1 MGYRSGIAA
10 TLVVFIVSA
19 CGTGIAV
26 EHEGTARPALSLADS
41 LAAVLEAINQR
52 IVEDP
57 GNAAGYAD
65 RAGYYLKMDSTRL
78 AVKDMDRALA
88 LDSTDV
94 EYRLRAGDLR
104 YAMLELGTARTHY
117 AAAMRIAPDDTRAR
131 LKLAEIDLV
140 LRKYPESMALV
151 NGALRLDPT
160 AAHGYYLK
168 GWIYKETKDTLLAI
182 SSFRTA
188 VEQDPQD
195 YNAYMML
202 GSLSA
207 ARHDPLAMEYF
218 GTATELRPT
227 SIEAIYSLAMYC
239 QDAGQDS
246 TALAC
251 YDRIKEIDP
260 SNALAWYNAGWVYL
274 EHKGDNARAKVEF
287 SKAIALQTNY
297 ADAWYNRGVAM
308 ERTDELDSAAANYQ
322 LCLAIRPDHDLAA
335 NGLDRLEKRGVRIK
349 MRERKK

>member
-1 MGYRSGIAA
+1 MVCILGS
-10 TLVVFIVSA
+10 
-19 CGTGIAV
+19 CGTRTAV
-26 EHEGTARPALSLADS
+26 EDQVAAGPVMSLADS
-41 LAAVLEAINQR
+41 LAAALAAINQR

-65 RAGYYLKMDSTRL
+65 RAGYYMKLDSTNR
-78 AVKDMDRALA
+78 AAKDMDRALA
-88 LDSTDV
+88 LDSTNL

-104 YAMLELGTARTHY
+104 YAMLELGTARVQY
-117 AAAMRIAPDDTRAR
+117 SAAMRIAPEDTRAR

-151 NGALRLDPT
+151 NEALRLDPT

-207 ARHDPLAMEYF
+207 AKNDPLAMQYF

-239 QDAGQDS
+239 QDAGKDS
-246 TALAC
+246 IALAC
-251 YDRIKEIDP
+251 YDRMKEIDP
-260 SNALAWYNAGWVYL
+260 SNALAWYNSGWVYL
-274 EHKGDNARAKVEF
+274 EHKGDIARAKVEF

-322 LCLAIRPDHDLAA
+322 LCLSIRPDHDLAA